1 MRYFST
7 TKRKKLGIIDL
18 IVFLFVGVV
27 GYYFY
32 NNIQDTLVYQWRWE
46 DLWSYFFSWHPEK
59 KIWFFNTLS
68 LGLISTLKIILW
80 SFFLALLLGFF
91 TGYYEKKILKIAWG
105 SITSFNALNLV
116 KPKLKDASS

>member
-1 MRYFST
+1 M
-7 TKRKKLGIIDL
+7 
-18 IVFLFVGVV
+18 GVV

-68 LGLISTLKIILW
+68 LGRLILEL
-80 SFFLALLLGFF
+80 FHPFLTA
-91 TGYYEKKILKIAWG
+91 KP
-105 SITSFNALNLV
+105 SNHSCSTSFLNNTSGFL
-116 KPKLKDASS
+116 